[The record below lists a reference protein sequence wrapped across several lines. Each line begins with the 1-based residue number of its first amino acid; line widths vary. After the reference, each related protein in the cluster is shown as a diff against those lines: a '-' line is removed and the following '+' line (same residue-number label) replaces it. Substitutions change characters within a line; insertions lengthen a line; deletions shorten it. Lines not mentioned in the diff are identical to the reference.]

1 MKKVCYMV
9 CSGIDI
15 GHFWDVKVCNTL
27 KEARAYAADLPEIP
41 NGAERPYHIERW
53 EWKDARSYLGTEAAS
68 RIVERNY

>member
-15 GHFWDVKVCNTL
+15 GHFWDVKVCNAL
-27 KEARAYAADLPEIP
+27 KEARAYAAGLPKTP
-41 NGAERPYHIERW
+41 AGDVSPYHVERW
-53 EWKDARSYLGTEAAS
+53 EWKDAKSYWGTEATS